1 MTAPSGSIHSPN
13 YPNSYNANDDCEW
26 LIEVDRNHVVQFTFV
41 DFDVEPHQNCSYDYV
56 ALYDGANTSAPLII
70 QVCYF
75 LTGGAKFKLKLLFK
89 NFQNLLRFKIE
100 TKFLLYSQRH

>member
-13 YPNSYNANDDCEW
+13 YPNSYNANDDCKW

-70 QVCYF
+70 QVC
-75 LTGGAKFKLKLLFK
+75 
-89 NFQNLLRFKIE
+89 RE
-100 TKFLLYSQRH
+100 TMD

>member
-1 MTAPSGSIHSPN
+1 MNFKFNFHLLIGCGGRITAPSGSIHSPN

-70 QVCYF
+70 QVC
-75 LTGGAKFKLKLLFK
+75 
-89 NFQNLLRFKIE
+89 RE
-100 TKFLLYSQRH
+100 TSG